1 MRVSLIYM
9 YRMSVVVLLSSGVAL
24 AGCSEKIGKG
34 WDWNRMRVQPKYQP
48 YGGSDFF
55 HNGMAMRV
63 SPAGTVARE
72 TAVAS
77 WPMQSEPAV
86 ATAGAHVFQ
95 VYCAVCHGEA
105 ADGKSVVASNM
116 VGFGPPSLRTAAVR
130 ALSDSVIYTIVTN
143 GLGHMPA
150 FSGTLSVRER
160 QEVAVYVTHLA
171 RTMPISVDTIPPR
184 P

>member
-1 MRVSLIYM
+1 M
-9 YRMSVVVLLSSGVAL
+9 YRTWIAILLTSGVVL
-24 AGCSEKIGKG
+24 AGCSDKIGHG

-48 YGGSDFF
+48 YGASGLFPD
-55 HNGMAMRV
+55 GMAMRV

-72 TAVAS
+72 AVVAS
-77 WPMQSEPAV
+77 WPVQSGPAV
-86 ATAGAHVFQ
+86 LAAGTHVFQ

-105 ADGKSVVASNM
+105 ADGKSIVASNM
-116 VGFGPPSLRTAAVR
+116 IGFRPPSLLTDAVR
-130 ALSDSVIYTIVTN
+130 ALPDSTIYTIVTN

-160 QEVAVYVTHLA
+160 QEVAVYVANLA
-171 RTMPISVDTIPPR
+171 RATHIPVDTVPPQ